1 MEAPNLDGLV
11 PGLIIIGI
19 LFCAIVWGLWELV
32 DWLWIDDAIR
42 VTEPL
47 VPELEL
53 TVKDNVID
61 TIYVYRIPE

>member
-1 MEAPNLDGLV
+1 MELPNF
-11 PGLIIIGI
+11 LIGFISLIVVIFLIG
-19 LFCAIVWGLWELV
+19 WGLWELV

-42 VTEPL
+42 VTKPL

>member
-1 MEAPNLDGLV
+1 MELPNL
-11 PGLIIIGI
+11 LIGFISIIVVIFLIG
-19 LFCAIVWGLWELV
+19 WGLWELV

-42 VTEPL
+42 VTKPL

>member
-19 LFCAIVWGLWELV
+19 LFCAIVWGLWELI

>member
-1 MEAPNLDGLV
+1 MELPNF
-11 PGLIIIGI
+11 LIGFISLIVVIFLIG
-19 LFCAIVWGLWELV
+19 WGLWELI